1 MIYVI
6 NSATNIIK
14 YYKKDMNFINKFDN
28 KLKIKKRNFERKIL
42 TNKIMNQFFFKKNPE
57 RQKKLMIE
65 SCLSDRKREEG
76 EKQVINFSSY
86 FKKKTK
92 TPKFKSL
99 VNTKLVQSLLKNC
112 NDEAKNMIK
121 SEIVNEQMG
130 ENYLD
135 DDDEIFVNKRKV
147 IKIQF

>member
-1 MIYVI
+1 MIILKVKNKI
-6 NSATNIIK
+6 MQRNS
-14 YYKKDMNFINKFDN
+14 
-28 KLKIKKRNFERKIL
+28 L
-42 TNKIMNQFFFKKNPE
+42 TNKIMNQFIFKKNPE

-65 SCLSDRKREEG
+65 SCLSNRKRDEG
-76 EKQVINFSSY
+76 EKQIINFSSY

-121 SEIVNEQMG
+121 SEMVNEQMG
-130 ENYLD
+130 GNYLD

-147 IKIQF
+147 IKIHF